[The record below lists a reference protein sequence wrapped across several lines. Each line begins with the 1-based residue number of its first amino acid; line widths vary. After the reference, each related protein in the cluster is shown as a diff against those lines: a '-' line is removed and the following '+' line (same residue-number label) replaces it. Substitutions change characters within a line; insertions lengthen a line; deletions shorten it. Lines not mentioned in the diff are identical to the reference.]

1 MKIPKQSDRAG
12 HIEACAVTLFL
23 LMLVGGSEQTI
34 SRILYLHCLATPQVA
49 IIYLGRQLPGASS
62 DQPES

>member
-1 MKIPKQSDRAG
+1 MI
-12 HIEACAVTLFL
+12 
-23 LMLVGGSEQTI
+23 GGYPVKRPGSGFEQTV
-34 SRILYLHCLATPQVA
+34 SRILCLHHLSTTQVA